1 MPGPCP
7 NALDQVRPLL
17 RNAPVSLIRMGL
29 HHYSIAQ
36 RKTCPLGTD
45 KRNFLIMSRKL
56 LTPKQAA
63 EAMGVSHDHVKDLI
77 KEADNNKQSRWR
89 FGREIVNLSQ
99 KTALRR
105 TLRINLDAVLTAE

>member
-1 MPGPCP
+1 
-7 NALDQVRPLL
+7 
-17 RNAPVSLIRMGL
+17 
-29 HHYSIAQ
+29 
-36 RKTCPLGTD
+36 
-45 KRNFLIMSRKL
+45 MSRKL

-63 EAMGVSHDHVKDLI
+63 EVMGVSYDHIKDLI